1 MKYILDTH
9 IVLWLTSN
17 PDLLT
22 DKAKKEI
29 LSSKN
34 TMYVS
39 IASAWEL
46 AIKINIGKFRLD
58 GGIAEFYK
66 MVEHNGF
73 KWLNVE
79 KDYIST
85 LQNLELLHRDPFDRL
100 LISTAI
106 SEKMSIITADNN
118 IQKYNV
124 KWLW

>member
-1 MKYILDTH
+1 
-9 IVLWLTSN
+9 
-17 PDLLT
+17 
-22 DKAKKEI
+22 
-29 LSSKN
+29 
-34 TMYVS
+34 MYVS

-66 MVEHNGF
+66 MVEQNGF

-106 SEKMSIITADNN
+106 SEKTAIITADAN
-118 IQKYNV
+118 IQRYNV